1 MLTTHDID
9 TLLARYEAMAD
20 AARAN
25 DWDRL
30 AAEEREVAALRQ
42 AFIDRAATSALPADG
57 AVLAAGIHRILELD
71 GEIRTHT
78 DPFLAAVRKLLSGGV
93 RDRAVRSA
101 YSALEG

>member
-1 MLTTHDID
+1 MLTPQDID
-9 TLLARYEAMAD
+9 TLLTRYEAMAD

-30 AAEEREVAALRQ
+30 AAEEREAAALRQ
-42 AFIDRAATSALPADG
+42 AFIDRAATAPLPADA

-78 DPFLAAVRKLLSGGV
+78 DPFLSAVRKLLSGGV

-101 YSALEG
+101 YSALER